1 MKVKK
6 IIRRIPP
13 AAIMPSNTEDP
24 TMTGKLRSGAIK
36 RFKACLKKVADPYIA
51 ILDKIQYSLAVNKKY
66 TFQIYMDELHDMLE
80 DASDMIDEIFELTDP
95 ESFWF
100 WQEYV
105 KVAYQRGTSQEYA
118 NLANQ
123 SVTYSR
129 AYPEVS
135 AVLTSQTYRTRL
147 ALVRTRVFEEMRGLT
162 AQIKKDMGPTI
173 NRRDGPWLKPT

>member
-13 AAIMPSNTEDP
+13 SAIMPSNTEDP

-36 RFKACLKKVADPYIA
+36 RFKSCLKKIADPYIA
-51 ILDKIQYSLAVNKKY
+51 ILDRIQYSLAVNKKY

-100 WQEYV
+100 WQ
-105 KVAYQRGTSQEYA
+105 
-118 NLANQ
+118 
-123 SVTYSR
+123 
-129 AYPEVS
+129 
-135 AVLTSQTYRTRL
+135 
-147 ALVRTRVFEEMRGLT
+147 
-162 AQIKKDMGPTI
+162 
-173 NRRDGPWLKPT
+173 

>member
-36 RFKACLKKVADPYIA
+36 RFKSCLNKVADPYIS
-51 ILDKIQYSLAVNKKY
+51 ILNRIQYSLAVNKKY

-100 WQEYV
+100 WQNYV
-105 KVAYQRGTSQEYA
+105 KVAYQRGTAQEYA
-118 NLANQ
+118 NIANQ
-123 SVTYSR
+123 SVTYSS
-129 AYPEVS
+129 AYLPCYP
-135 AVLTSQTYRTRL
+135 AQLTEH
-147 ALVRTRVFEEMRGLT
+147 AL
-162 AQIKKDMGPTI
+162 
-173 NRRDGPWLKPT
+173 PWSVPVYLRKCAG